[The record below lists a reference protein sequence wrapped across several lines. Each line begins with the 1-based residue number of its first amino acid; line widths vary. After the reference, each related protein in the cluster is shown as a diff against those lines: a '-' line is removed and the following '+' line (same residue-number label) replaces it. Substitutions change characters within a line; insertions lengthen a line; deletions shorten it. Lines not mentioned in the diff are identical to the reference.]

1 MIPTLQK
8 GNTHKILRH
17 AAGAAAQDDA
27 GFRFFA
33 WVGRDTKPGRFGRMW
48 ASAPTA
54 PFGIGTNKE
63 FGIPSRSAGLV
74 VVVAAAMVATGVTLF
89 MVMMTAGVALFVV
102 VMATGVAL
110 FMVMMTAGVALFMVV
125 MTAGGIGVKI
135 QAAFCQGQGG
145 FVRIAGNAAV
155 NLNIR
160 ILQGKPGAA
169 ADAAADQGADTQR
182 FQEPGQGAVAAAG
195 GGNHLL
201 GNDLAALHGVD
212 LKGGGVA
219 EVLEHL
225 AGFVGNCNF
234 HGFSSKIKTC

>member
-1 MIPTLQK
+1 M
-8 GNTHKILRH
+8 
-17 AAGAAAQDDA
+17 
-27 GFRFFA
+27 
-33 WVGRDTKPGRFGRMW
+33 
-48 ASAPTA
+48 
-54 PFGIGTNKE
+54 
-63 FGIPSRSAGLV
+63 
-74 VVVAAAMVATGVTLF
+74 VAAGVTLF
-89 MVMMTAGVALFVV
+89 VVMMTAGVALFVV
-102 VMATGVAL
+102 MVATGVAL
-110 FMVMMTAGVALFMVV
+110 FVVMVAAGVTLFMVV
-125 MTAGGIGVKI
+125 MAAGMAFAVVVMAAGGIGVKI

-169 ADAAADQGADTQR
+169 ADAAADQGADTQVL
-182 FQEPGQGAVAAAG
+182 QEPGQGAMAAAG
-195 GGNHLL
+195 SGNHLL
-201 GNDLAALHGVD
+201 GNNLAALHGVD